1 MGMIQTDDFLIR
13 VTKVCPPGFNFNIG
27 NRIELTILIY
37 GSFRNLV
44 SGTECILC
52 IEPLTGNGFSVTAYI
67 DGFSVSGTGYM
78 LAVLLCHFK
87 SVIRA
92 FPAKVSLDN
101 EKAVCIHQNS
111 NIVDGVI
118 SRIKADQQWLIC
130 QFVAKIHCFL
140 QEFNCPLLA
149 VLFSFTEF
157 EIDGIPLGTD
167 ICHHRRIAVKTFVG
181 ARNIPF
187 WISNYP

>member
-1 MGMIQTDDFLIR
+1 MGIIQTDDFLIR
-13 VTKVCPPGFNFNIG
+13 VTKVCPSGFNFNIG
-27 NRIELTILIY
+27 NKIELTIFIN

-44 SGTECILC
+44 ASTECKLF
-52 IEPLTGNGFSVTAYI
+52 IELLTGNGFPVTAYI
-67 DGFSVSGTGYM
+67 DGFRLWDWLHAGSTA
-78 LAVLLCHFK
+78 LPFQTNHPC
-87 SVIRA
+87 

-101 EKAVCIHQNS
+101 EKAACIHQNS

-130 QFVAKIHCFL
+130 QFVAKIYCFL

-157 EIDGIPLGTD
+157 
-167 ICHHRRIAVKTFVG
+167 
-181 ARNIPF
+181 RN
-187 WISNYP
+187 

>member
-1 MGMIQTDDFLIR
+1 MKLLTFPIGMIQTDDFLIR

-27 NRIELTILIY
+27 N
-37 GSFRNLV
+37 N
-44 SGTECILC
+44 
-52 IEPLTGNGFSVTAYI
+52 I

-78 LAVLLCHFK
+78 LAALLCHFK
-87 SVIRA
+87 PVIRA

-101 EKAVCIHQNS
+101 EKAACIHQNS

-130 QFVAKIHCFL
+130 QFVAKIYCFL
-140 QEFNCPLLA
+140 QEFNCPPLA

-157 EIDGIPLGTD
+157 EIDGITLGTD

-181 ARNIPF
+181 A
-187 WISNYP
+187 